1 MKESVQ
7 YNIFIMNKL
16 YALVIEWV
24 NGKLIKESWLP
35 LYWFLLLKSASCFA
49 EVHRAT
55 VMSTLMV
62 LVLNMQSTVCIM
74 QPIKLFDN
82 T

>member
-16 YALVIEWV
+16 YALIIEWV

-35 LYWFLLLKSASCFA
+35 LCWFLLLKSASYFV
-49 EVHRAT
+49 EVHRA
-55 VMSTLMV
+55 MLMV

-74 QPIKLFDN
+74 QPIKLCDN

>member
-7 YNIFIMNKL
+7 YNIFNMNKL
-16 YALVIEWV
+16 YALVIERV

-35 LYWFLLLKSASCFA
+35 LNWFLLLNSASYFV

-62 LVLNMQSTVCIM
+62 LVLNMLSTVCIM
-74 QPIKLFDN
+74 QPIKLCDE